1 VPVSCTSIPTA
12 ADEPLILTGTLI
24 QSFANPTHPVTRC
37 SLRLTGS
44 NVSAVKFISR
54 TEIGY
59 ATNTSTDSPTLGVT
73 EFWRL
78 SLIDKRPLRVAKA
91 NGSALDFAWS
101 PDGSNFA
108 YLMQPGG
115 GNQFWMKVGAT
126 APRALTAVLGVG
138 GREFVGGDELTV
150 RFSPDGKYLL
160 MVDTIIQGATADRAS
175 FQIRSVPAGK
185 LVWVPPSALKGPAYF
200 TSMTAWSH
208 LSDRLYFDDG
218 LERISKWDPPAT
230 IGTLAA
236 NSHWYAPSISPDD
249 RLVAYEASVS
259 DGKPHVAI
267 RDLVSGTIR
276 MLSGNLGRPTLISD
290 QWLIESHMVY
300 TASPLGAYWWP
311 GSYHLLNLLSNVET
325 ALPKDFAMDDVW
337 VG

>member
-1 VPVSCTSIPTA
+1 
-12 ADEPLILTGTLI
+12 
-24 QSFANPTHPVTRC
+24 
-37 SLRLTGS
+37 
-44 NVSAVKFISR
+44 
-54 TEIGY
+54 
-59 ATNTSTDSPTLGVT
+59 
-73 EFWRL
+73 
-78 SLIDKRPLRVAKA
+78 
-91 NGSALDFAWS
+91 
-101 PDGSNFA
+101 
-108 YLMQPGG
+108 
-115 GNQFWMKVGAT
+115 
-126 APRALTAVLGVG
+126 
-138 GREFVGGDELTV
+138 
-150 RFSPDGKYLL
+150 
-160 MVDTIIQGATADRAS
+160 
-175 FQIRSVPAGK
+175 

-276 MLSGNLGRPTLISD
+276 MLSGNLGRPTLLSD